1 MVETVITGHP
11 VPEDKKI
18 IVALCYVL
26 GLLGGIILF
35 LLAGDDKN
43 LKYHAMQAI
52 IMGLVMYI
60 LCFVCIGIFVWF
72 YLIWGAYLVY
82 STGDFKSVV
91 TGIAEGQAK

>member
-1 MVETVITGHP
+1 MAEEVVTGHP
-11 VPEDKKI
+11 VPEDKKL

-35 LLAGDDKN
+35 LLAGEDKN

-52 IMGLVMYI
+52 ILGIVMYV

-72 YLIWGAYLVY
+72 YLIFGAYLVY

-91 TGIAEGQAK
+91 SSMAEGWAK